1 MLRST
6 FLGYKTA
13 GSALRV
19 NQNALNVVGQNIS
32 NVNTNGYTRQSLD
45 INSVSFS
52 SSNIKFSSGGV
63 IIGQGVGANSITQ
76 YRDDFLDLRYRAE
89 SAKVGCENIK
99 LEALNDLEYVFDEI
113 STEGL
118 DAQFL
123 DLIEQFQSLTSSPSD
138 PVIEGV
144 VRTSAS
150 MLCQMLNDYS
160 EQINTIENQQLT
172 YLKDGAIEK
181 TNQLLENI
189 SVINKQIKE
198 NNISGN
204 DALELNDERNMLID
218 ELSSYLNIEVK
229 KNPISIGGDRSV
241 DLLSVNLIGPNGVKI
256 KIVND
261 EKFAELAVS
270 DKTITYDQ
278 TSIVLNKSI
287 DMSTDANGDFLYGNG
302 KNLTNLIDKG
312 QLGGYLSFLNGKGDF
327 ADTTENTSKGIMYYE
342 NMLNTLANKL
352 AEEMNKANQYLAK
365 DASNNYILDANGD
378 YTFSDRPFFEA
389 SGADKGAKITAENIK
404 ISDAWA
410 NASSSYITNT
420 KKSNISGDNS
430 GATDNILKMI
440 SLFQSGSGTMEFKF
454 DKNTADVSDDKT
466 LFKGTMQEFFSFS
479 STRLS
484 LEIEDVKNSHD
495 TYSQTQY
502 EIDYQR
508 NSMSSVDLDEEGV
521 SLLTF
526 QKAYNAAAK
535 LMTTLDE
542 MLDTLINRMGA

>member
-13 GSALRV
+13 SSALRV
-19 NQNALNVVGQNIS
+19 NQNALDIVGQNIS

-52 SSNIKFSSGGV
+52 NSNIKFGTDGV
-63 IIGQGVGANSITQ
+63 VIGQGVRASGITQ
-76 YRDDFLDLRYRAE
+76 YRDAFLDLRYRTE
-89 SAKVGCENIK
+89 SAKVGSENVQ

-118 DAQFL
+118 DAQFS
-123 DLIEQFQSLTSSPSD
+123 DLIEQLQSLTSSPSD

-150 MLCQMLNDYS
+150 MLCQMLNDYAK
-160 EQINTIENQQLT
+160 QINTIESQQLT
-172 YLKDGAIEK
+172 YLKDGAMEK

-189 SVINKQIKE
+189 SVLNKQIKE

-218 ELSSYLNIEVK
+218 ELSSY
-229 KNPISIGGDRSV
+229 ISIDIKLTPQPIGGGRSV
-241 DLLSVNLIGPNGVKI
+241 DLLSINLSGTGIKLVDDDEFASLSVTTGNNYGVGI
-256 KIVND
+256 NL
-261 EKFAELAVS
+261 E
-270 DKTITYDQ
+270 
-278 TSIVLNKSI
+278 KSI
-287 DMSTDANGDFLYGNG
+287 DSTAVNSD
-302 KNLTNLIDKG
+302 LTDVIKIG
-312 QLGGYLSFLNGKGDF
+312 QLGGYLSFLNGNGEFDLTGKFDNKGVL
-327 ADTTENTSKGIMYYE
+327 YYE
-342 NMLNTLANKL
+342 NMLNTLANKF
-352 AEEMNKANQYLAK
+352 AEEMNEANKYLSK
-365 DASNNYILDANGD
+365 DGTGNYILDVDGN
-378 YTFSDRPFFEA
+378 YTYSDRPLFEPR
-389 SGADKGAKITAENIK
+389 STDKTVKITAENIK

-420 KKSNISGDNS
+420 KMPNVAGDDS

-454 DKNTADVSDDKT
+454 DKNTTDVNDDKV
-466 LFKGTMQEFFSFS
+466 LFKGTMQEFFSFT

-484 LEIEDVKNSHD
+484 LEIEDVKNSYD
-495 TYSQTQY
+495 TYAQTQY

-521 SLLTF
+521 NLLTY
-526 QKAYNAAAK
+526 QKSYNAAAR

-542 MLDTLINRMGA
+542 MLDTLINRMGV